1 MTKSRQLSIYEK
13 NQLLRYGLREDDLL
27 ARAEMPVEYLTGFV
41 NFKNL
46 EIKVNQNV
54 LIPRV
59 ETEELIDLMIE
70 FVDSLREPLAYLEV
84 GTGSGAISLALFN
97 FLSKQKRLLLDK
109 LILTDFSAAAL
120 KVAKENFSRL
130 FGAGSFSKIQ
140 FLENDLLSDFP
151 KQKFNL
157 IVANLPYIPSGRMNA
172 LDSSV
177 KDYEPTLALNGG
189 ESGFE
194 LINEMLEQV
203 LDKELL
209 SGNGQIFLEVYENHN
224 TQFIKEKFP
233 KIFQNFSI
241 REFKDQF
248 NRQRFL
254 VLQKI

>member
-13 NQLLRYGLREDDLL
+13 NQLLRYGLKEDDLL

-59 ETEELIDLMIE
+59 ETEELIDLITN
-70 FVDSLREPLAYLEV
+70 FIDSIREPLSCLEV
-84 GTGSGAISLALFN
+84 GTGSGAISLALFD
-97 FLSKQKRLLLDK
+97 FLSRQKNLLLEK
-109 LILTDFSAAAL
+109 FILTDLSIAAL
-120 KVAKENFSRL
+120 KIAKENFSRL
-130 FGAGSFSKIQ
+130 FGAGSLSKIQ
-140 FLENDLLSDFP
+140 FLENDLLSGFLE
-151 KQKFNL
+151 QKFNL
-157 IVANLPYIPSGRMNA
+157 IVANLPYVPSGKMA
-172 LDSSV
+172 DLDLSV
-177 KDYEPTLALNGG
+177 KDYEPILALNGG

-194 LINEMLEQV
+194 LINKMLEQV

-209 SGNGQIFLEVYENHN
+209 SEKGQIFLEVYENHN
-224 TQFIKEKFP
+224 IQFIKKKFP

-241 REFKDQF
+241 RESKDQF

-254 VLQKI
+254 ILQKI